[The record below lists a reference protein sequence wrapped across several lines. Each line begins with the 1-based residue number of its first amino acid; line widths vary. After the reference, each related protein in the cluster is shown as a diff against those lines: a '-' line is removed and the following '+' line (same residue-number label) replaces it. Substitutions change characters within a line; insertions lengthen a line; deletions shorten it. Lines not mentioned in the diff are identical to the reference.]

1 MSKIV
6 FIGLDGV
13 PHSFILDAVEKGI
26 LKNLGGILSDGKL
39 YKIKSSIPEI
49 SSVAWS
55 SLITGKSPG
64 EHGIFGFTELAPNS
78 YTMTFPNFNN
88 IKSAPFWLNED
99 FSLRKDKR
107 FAIINTPFTFP
118 ASEINGVHISGFVA
132 LDLKDAVFPESLFKQ
147 LDEMKYKIDV
157 DSYLAHESI
166 NPFLRD
172 LDKTLTKRIEASKEI
187 FHNEDWDVFMLVF
200 TGTDRLSHFLWD
212 AYVDEG
218 HKHHSDFLS
227 HFQKIDQ
234 YVGEIFGELGE
245 DDTIAFVSDHGFE
258 ALKLEVFIN
267 RYLHEWGYLKFRNDP
282 ARSYNDIDAGT
293 KAFAMDPGRIYLNY
307 KDRYP
312 RGNVTKDD
320 AAEIIES
327 LREKFTSLRIDGKKV
342 IDEIFL
348 GNDVYHGQYK
358 SIGPDLILL
367 GASGFDLKGNIKSQE
382 FYVKGIFNGKHTYYD
397 AFFGVRF
404 PDSYKD
410 NPGRYPEVES
420 VEDIRKV
427 LEL

>member
-1 MSKIV
+1 MSKTV
-6 FIGLDGV
+6 LIGLDGV
-13 PHSFILDAVEKGI
+13 PHPFISNAIEKGI
-26 LKNLGGILSDGKL
+26 MKNLGRILSDGML

-55 SLITGKSPG
+55 SLITGKNPG
-64 EHGIFGFTELAPNS
+64 EHGIYGFTELALNS

-99 FSLRKDKR
+99 FSIRKDKR

-118 ASEINGVHISGFVA
+118 AREINGIHISGFVA
-132 LDLKDAVFPESLFKQ
+132 LDLKDAVFPESLFVKV
-147 LDEMKYKIDV
+147 DEMKYKIDV

-172 LDKTLTKRIEASKEI
+172 LDNTLTKRIEASREI
-187 FHNEDWDVFMLVF
+187 FHNEEWDVFMLVF

-212 AYVDEG
+212 AYEDEG
-218 HKHHSDFLS
+218 HKHHSDFLN
-227 HFQKIDQ
+227 HFEKIDQ
-234 YVGEIFGELGE
+234 YIGEVFGELGE

-258 ALKLEVFIN
+258 ALKFEVFIN
-267 RYLHEWGYLKFRNDP
+267 RYLREWGYLKLRKEP
-282 ARSYNDIDAGT
+282 ARSYNDIDTET

-307 KDRYP
+307 KGRYP
-312 RGNVTKDD
+312 RGSVTEDD

-342 IDEIFL
+342 IEEIFL
-348 GNDVYHGQYK
+348 GDDVYQGECK
-358 SIGPDLILL
+358 SIGPDLVLL
-367 GASGFDLKGNIKSQE
+367 GASGFDLKGNVKSQD

-410 NPGRYPEVES
+410 NPQRYPEVES
-420 VEDIRKV
+420 IKDIRKV